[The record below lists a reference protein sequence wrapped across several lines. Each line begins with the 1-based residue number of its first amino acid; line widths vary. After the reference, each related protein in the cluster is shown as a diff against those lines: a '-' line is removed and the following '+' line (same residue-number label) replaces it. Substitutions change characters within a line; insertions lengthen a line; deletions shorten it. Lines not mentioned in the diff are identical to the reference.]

1 MFEGAPRFHEFV
13 LELPSDAAETNEA
26 LLARKIIGGLPLREV
41 VSGAGAECEPVVR
54 DRDDDARADGCGGGC
69 AAGGCASGGDG
80 ESLMDISAIEGEELK
95 SVAFVE
101 DFLELRFGAPV
112 LTLYDWPYVLL
123 TDFSVGY
130 GEPEYRNALCA
141 QIGETVAK
149 ASLEEDDALT
159 IELGN
164 GVVFGLS
171 LREEDVDGPESG
183 MYSESGFRGGCA
195 GVLRRAL
202 WMVPDSLV
210 AWHGYSPS

>member
-1 MFEGAPRFHEFV
+1 
-13 LELPSDAAETNEA
+13 
-26 LLARKIIGGLPLREV
+26 
-41 VSGAGAECEPVVR
+41 
-54 DRDDDARADGCGGGC
+54 
-69 AAGGCASGGDG
+69 
-80 ESLMDISAIEGEELK
+80 MDISAIEGEELK

-123 TDFSVGY
+123 TDFSVGF

-141 QIGETVAK
+141 QIGETVAT

-159 IELGN
+159 IEFGN

-183 MYSESGFRGGCA
+183 SYSETG
-195 GVLRRAL
+195 
-202 WMVPDSLV
+202 LV
-210 AWHGYSPS
+210 ADAEEF